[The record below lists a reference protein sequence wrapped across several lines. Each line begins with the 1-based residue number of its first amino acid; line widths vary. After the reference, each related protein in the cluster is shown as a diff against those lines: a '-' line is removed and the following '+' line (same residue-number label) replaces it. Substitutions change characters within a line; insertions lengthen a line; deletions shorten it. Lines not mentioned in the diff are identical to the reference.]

1 MYNTEE
7 NQMNAAEISKMSVT
21 ERLQTME
28 ELWDSL
34 IHEKKEIS
42 PPNWHGEVLSA
53 REEKIKNG
61 EANFTSLEKLRSKN
75 K

>member
-1 MYNTEE
+1 MNT
-7 NQMNAAEISKMSVT
+7 AEISKMSVT
-21 ERLQTME
+21 ERLQAME
-28 ELWDSL
+28 ALWDSL
-34 IHEKKEIS
+34 THEKNEIS

-61 EANFTSLEKLRSKN
+61 EANFTPLEKLRSKH